1 MWKYIVLNSIWFSIL
16 FLVHFFGSKNDRRVV
31 VVSALLIATLVVLHG
46 VIDPFAWLFYVLFSV
61 AVFSGAGYFK
71 YWAFIRLD
79 VLTLEIEKATIRL
92 SEILPIL
99 DKKRK
104 QTEFLE
110 KKGDEIVEFYEQIKE
125 MSKSLDRLETFLIF
139 SEALSEYFRFDS
151 VKLGF
156 FNGAHLDPLHPEE
169 LYELKGRDFGVL
181 FDRSTYLRDRKR
193 AFGEV
198 FPFDQKVYRH
208 IFKTKKKLSLEETKI
223 GFFEG
228 AMHGPLPVF
237 TAVPILIHEKICAI
251 LTIVNI
257 DIQKD
262 PLFNILLERFV
273 GEIQRVK
280 LYEKV
285 EKLAITDGLTA
296 VYVRRHLMERMDEE
310 LDRAKRFNLKFSFL
324 MIDIDFFKSI
334 NDERGHLIG
343 DVVLKQVAT
352 AIKQSVREVDFVGR
366 YGGEEF
372 GVGLIETDGVTAQL
386 VAERIRRSIEHKKF
400 KAFGE
405 EIHVCVSIGCVS
417 SSPQCS
423 VTAEV
428 VEAADAALYQAKRL
442 GRNRVSVA

>member
-16 FLVHFFGSKNDRRVV
+16 FLVHFFGSRNDRRMVFA
-31 VVSALLIATLVVLHG
+31 SAVLIAVLIALKG
-46 VIDPFAWLFYVLFSV
+46 AIDPIAWFFYMIFSV
-61 AVFSGAGYFK
+61 CVFAGAAYFK
-71 YWAFIRLD
+71 TWAFSRLD
-79 VLTLEIEKATIRL
+79 TLTVETEKATARL
-92 SEILPIL
+92 AEILPAL

-139 SEALSEYFRFDS
+139 SEALAEYFHFDS
-151 VKLGF
+151 VKLAF
-156 FNGAHLDPLHPEE
+156 FSGAHLDAAHPEE

-181 FDRSTYLRDRKR
+181 FDRSTYLKDRKR
-193 AFGEV
+193 AMGQV
-198 FPFDQKVYRH
+198 YPFDQKVYKH
-208 IFKTKKKLSLEETKI
+208 LFKTGKTLPLEETKS

-228 AMHGPLPVF
+228 LAGISLPVF
-237 TAVPILIHEKICAI
+237 TAVPIHIHQKIFAVI
-251 LTIVNI
+251 TIINI

-262 PLFNILLERFV
+262 PLFNILLDRFV
-273 GEIQRVK
+273 AEIQRVK
-280 LYEKV
+280 LYERV

-296 VYVRRHLMERMDEE
+296 VYVRRHLMERMEE
-310 LDRAKRFNLKFSFL
+310 EVDRAKRFSLKFSFL

-343 DVVLKQVAT
+343 DVVLKQVAQT
-352 AIKQSVREVDFVGR
+352 IKKSIREVDFVGR

-372 GVGLIETDGVTAQL
+372 GVGLIETDGATAQL

-405 EIHVCVSIGCVS
+405 ELSACVSIGCASFS
-417 SSPQCS
+417 SQYSNVAS
-423 VTAEV
+423 V
-428 VEAADAALYQAKRL
+428 VEAADGALYLAKRQ